1 MIPSG
6 ATGAVGVPPLELSS
20 DARVAVIGGGPSG
33 SLSAYFLLDLARQ
46 FGLRLGIDLYEPRDF
61 TLTGPAGCNMCG
73 GVISESLMQKMAAE
87 GISLPREVLL
97 DAIDSYVLH
106 TDSGSVAIRPLHD
119 EMRIASI
126 FRGAGPMGAESQSPL
141 PWSSFDHHLLEMAK
155 KQGAVHIARRVH
167 HLERCADGR
176 VRIHLAPTRQGA
188 EEVDETP
195 DPYDLVIGCVGLNGA
210 GVKLFEAFDFG
221 YRPPKSD
228 RAWVAELY
236 MGAEEVRRRLGNA
249 MHIFLL
255 DVPGMKF
262 AALTPKGHYATFIL
276 LGEGVNEELA
286 RQVCHTRVI
295 RELFPEGWETP
306 VRPCHCLPRIN
317 VGPPTRPFGDRV
329 VLVGDCAS
337 SRLYKD
343 GIGAAYRMA
352 KACAYTALTRGISAE
367 AFRLGY
373 WPACQEMDRDNRLG
387 HLLFSMDGLLR
398 HVPPFRRGILQV
410 IGDEQQRTDDPRRM
424 SSAMWDTFTGS
435 SSYKEIFRRAG
446 HPVILWRLLV
456 ATLGALLSGLA
467 FWRGRGGAA

>member
-1 MIPSG
+1 MELTSG
-6 ATGAVGVPPLELSS
+6 ARVGV
-20 DARVAVIGGGPSG
+20 VGGGPAG

-46 FGLRLGIDLYEPRDF
+46 TGIELTVELFEPRDF
-61 TLTGPAGCNMCG
+61 SLTGPPGCNMCG

-87 GISLPREVLL
+87 GIVLPKALML

-106 TDSGSVAIRPLHD
+106 TDSGSAAIRPLHE
-119 EMRIASI
+119 EMRIVSI
-126 FRGAGPMGAESQSPL
+126 FRGAGPQGAESQRPL
-141 PWSSFDHHLLEMAK
+141 PWSSFDQHLLEMAK
-155 KQGAVHIARRVH
+155 GLGARHVPRRVRR
-167 HLERCADGR
+167 LEREPDGR
-176 VRIHLAPTRQGA
+176 LRIHLLPLKG
-188 EEVDETP
+188 ENP
-195 DPYDLVIGCVGLNGA
+195 DQDTLFGVYDLLIGCVGLNGS
-210 GVKLFEAFDFG
+210 GVRLFEELDFG

-276 LGEGVNEELA
+276 LGEGVNEAVA
-286 RQVCHTRVI
+286 REVCHSPAV

-306 VRPCHCLPRIN
+306 VRPCHCQPRIN
-317 VGPPTRPFGDRV
+317 IGPPVQPFADRV

-352 KACAYTALTRGISAE
+352 KACALTAVTRGVSGAD
-367 AFRLGY
+367 FRAGY
-373 WPACQEMDRDNRLG
+373 WPACQEMDQDNRLG

-398 HVPPFRRGILQV
+398 HLPPFRRAMLTV
-410 IGDEQQRTDDPRRM
+410 IREEQSASADPRRL
-424 SSAMWDTFTGS
+424 SSALWDTFTGS
-435 SSYKEIFRRAG
+435 AAYRDIFRRAA
-446 HPVILWRLLV
+446 HPVIVWRLFL
-456 ATLGALLSGLA
+456 ALLRALWSGS
-467 FWRGRGGAA
+467 R